1 MPADLSEDKRIERE
15 TALRERFR
23 KFWMGSVADAFKD
36 DLEQLRKVRD
46 TSSSTL
52 ISRLANALFWM
63 LGT

>member
-1 MPADLSEDKRIERE
+1 MPTDLSEDKRIERE

-52 ISRLANALFWM
+52 NRLANALFWM